1 MNLKTP
7 LRYPGGKSRAVPKLC
22 QWLPAEITEYREPFL
37 GGGSMAIEMTKRYP
51 DMSIWVNDFYEPLHN
66 FWVQLRDNG
75 EYLHNQLQQ
84 LKSRYPDQGS
94 AKGLFLD
101 GKDKINDLSL
111 DKKDRAVAFYVV
123 NKCSFSGLTESSAFS
138 ASASDSNFSMRGID
152 NLPSYSKLIK
162 NWRITCLDYADLVDD
177 CLGRNQIIS
186 CDDNTF
192 IYVDPPYNIK
202 DNLYGHK
209 GEMHKGFDHE
219 RFADIM
225 DDTMGNV
232 MISYNNHPD
241 IVQRFLEWRQY
252 DFAHTYTMRST
263 GTYMIDQTKRRELIC
278 LNYGKFRSESIT

>member
-1 MNLKTP
+1 MSSLKTP
-7 LRYPGGKSRAVPKLC
+7 LRYPGGKSRAVKKMAQFFPNFSKFKS
-22 QWLPAEITEYREPFL
+22 YREPFI
-37 GGGSMAIEMTKRYP
+37 GGGSVALYVTQMYP
-51 DMSIWVNDFYEPLHN
+51 DLDIWVNDLYEPLVN
-66 FWVQLRDNG
+66 FWKQLRDNG
-75 EYLHNQLQQ
+75 KELQKELSNLKIAHPNQ
-84 LKSRYPDQGS
+84 DS
-94 AKGLFLD
+94 ARCLFLEMKGRID
-101 GKDKINDLSL
+101 AGNDQ
-111 DKKDRAVAFYVV
+111 DRAVAFYIV
-123 NKCSFSGLTESSAFS
+123 NKCSFSGLTQSSSFS
-138 ASASDSNFSMRGID
+138 AQASDSNFSMRGIN

-162 NWRITCLDYADLVDD
+162 NWKITCEDYKVLVDD
-177 CLGRNQIIS
+177 CLGRGEIK

-209 GEMHKGFDHE
+209 GQLHKGFDHA

-232 MISYNNHPD
+232 MISYNNHPE

>member
-1 MNLKTP
+1 MKTP

-51 DMSIWVNDFYEPLHN
+51 NLSIWVNDLYEPLYL
-66 FWVQLRDNG
+66 FWLALRDDG
-75 EYLHNQLQQ
+75 DYLYKELIQ
-84 LKSRYPDQGS
+84 LKQRYSDQAS
-94 AKGLFLD
+94 AKQLFLD
-101 GKDKINDLSL
+101 AKEKVNEKDLSY
-111 DKKDRAVAFYVV
+111 KDRAVAFYIV
-123 NKCSFSGLTESSAFS
+123 NKCSFSGLTESSSFS
-138 ASASDSNFSMRGID
+138 AQASDSNFSINGIN
-152 NLPSYSKLIK
+152 NLKYYSELIK
-162 NWRITCLDYADLVDD
+162 NWKITNLDYADLVED
-177 CLGRNQIIS
+177 CLGHGEIE

-192 IYVDPPYNIK
+192 IYVDPPYNVK

-209 GEMHKGFDHE
+209 GEMHKGFDHD

-232 MISYNNHPD
+232 MVSYNNHPD
-241 IVQRFLEWRQY
+241 IVQRFLEWHQY

-278 LNYGKFRSESIT
+278 LNYGKYRSQSIA